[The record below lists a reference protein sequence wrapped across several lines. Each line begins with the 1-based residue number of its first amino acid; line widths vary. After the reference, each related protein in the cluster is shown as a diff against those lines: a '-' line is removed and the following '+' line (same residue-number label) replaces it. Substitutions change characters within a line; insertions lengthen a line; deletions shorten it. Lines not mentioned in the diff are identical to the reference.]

1 MQYLV
6 QMRLAGSGRPGN
18 EQDGAVF
25 IERFIFPTLEKCK
38 ELQAEG
44 KILAGGPVSSAVAL
58 ALIVN
63 ANSAPELDDL
73 VTSLPIWPRMETT
86 VTPLTTFDDRMQS
99 LRPRLA
105 QLKAERR
112 GDSAESWET
121 S

>member
-6 QMRLAGSGRPGN
+6 QMRLANSARPTN
-18 EQDGAVF
+18 EQEGAVF

-44 KILAGGPVSSAVAL
+44 QILAGGPVSSAVAL

-63 ANSAPELDDL
+63 AHSAQELDDL
-73 VTSLPIWPRMETT
+73 VTSLPIWPRMETK

-99 LRPRLA
+99 LWPRLA
-105 QLKAERR
+105 QRKAERR
-112 GDSAESWET
+112 SHSIEEGN
-121 S
+121 